1 MNPSLVKLIF
11 STASI
16 ERWNDL
22 PRPFKF
28 MELDKQAHKMI
39 IAYILAHFEED
50 VDFLELIKLGI
61 AGILYRAVLTD
72 LKSPVY
78 HYLRKKKGKELDE
91 FVIRKLKNILD
102 EEMLKYVKKHN
113 SIDSKEKKILTAA
126 SYFSSLWEFEF
137 IYKFSKDTYGIEDIK
152 KNLEYE
158 LEDHYNLKGV
168 EILSLRKKT
177 YDFITLCGNLRFQ
190 KRWANTP
197 RVPETSVLGH
207 MLFVAIISFF
217 FTRMYGGNEH
227 KLYYNFFT
235 GLFHDLPEALT
246 RDIVAPVKHGV
257 AGLDE
262 ILKEYEKMIIEEK
275 ILPLLPKNVQ
285 NELKILINDEF
296 SNKLITENGY
306 KKVEIAE
313 DLLGMK
319 GIDGSLIKIAD
330 HFSAFV
336 EAIMSI
342 KHGVKSPELINA
354 IKFLSNKYK
363 NKKLFGIEFGKFFDE
378 KYFEEEISLLR

>member
-1 MNPSLVKLIF
+1 
-11 STASI
+11 
-16 ERWNDL
+16 
-22 PRPFKF
+22 
-28 MELDKQAHKMI
+28 
-39 IAYILAHFEED
+39 
-50 VDFLELIKLGI
+50 
-61 AGILYRAVLTD
+61 
-72 LKSPVY
+72 
-78 HYLRKKKGKELDE
+78 
-91 FVIRKLKNILD
+91 
-102 EEMLKYVKKHN
+102 MLKYVKKYN

-158 LEDHYNLKGV
+158 LEDHYDLKGV